1 MFASP
6 SLHTDTRIG
15 ACLLQE
21 HCTPPFG
28 GLPNGCVGA
37 GKNGWNK
44 TQATV
49 VCKLEKLLLRM

>member
-1 MFASP
+1 MFATP

-15 ACLLQE
+15 VCLLQ
-21 HCTPPFG
+21 FG